1 MHDQKFSDAPLH
13 FLNIFR
19 HFTALARD
27 EIDLARA
34 EITMNVSRAGAGIA
48 MIGIAAIIALVGLN
62 VLAMLAVDLLTTNG
76 MPSWQSALMV
86 GGGLLVVALVLVLL
100 GKSRLQTQ
108 ALKPK
113 RTLDSIKRDLD
124 QLKEARDV

>member
-1 MHDQKFSDAPLH
+1 
-13 FLNIFR
+13 
-19 HFTALARD
+19 
-27 EIDLARA
+27 
-34 EITMNVSRAGAGIA
+34 
-48 MIGIAAIIALVGLN
+48 
-62 VLAMLAVDLLTTNG
+62 MLAVDLLTTNG